1 MDDINIAM
9 LIDAD
14 NVSAK
19 YIPGILSEL
28 SKFGK
33 ITVRRMYGDWSQDRL
48 HSWLSQTIHRVKTHP
63 TSV

>member
-14 NVSAK
+14 NVSSK

-28 SKFGK
+28 SKFGC
-33 ITVRRMYGDWSQDRL
+33 TGTGRR
-48 HSWLSQTIHRVKTHP
+48 TAFIHG
-63 TSV
+63 

>member
-14 NVSAK
+14 NVSSR

-28 SKFGK
+28 SKYGK
-33 ITVRRMYGDWSQDRL
+33 IPA
-48 HSWLSQTIHRVKTHP
+48 KTP
-63 TSV
+63 LTSD